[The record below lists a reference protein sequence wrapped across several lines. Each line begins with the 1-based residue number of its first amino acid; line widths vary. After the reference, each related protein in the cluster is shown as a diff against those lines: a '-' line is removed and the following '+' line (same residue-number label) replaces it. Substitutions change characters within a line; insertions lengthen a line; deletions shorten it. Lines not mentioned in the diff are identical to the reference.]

1 MSRRPPWK
9 RRSKSKVEYL
19 LWFHANHHH
28 NCLSNHWKGVE
39 RYSKSF
45 SAEKTS
51 FLRDQQSFCMGFLLI
66 KNLKVDWV
74 HRSIAVRFGIEI
86 FFLKCENVNIF
97 ETVRTGQNLWQN
109 MSHQSWTNIPYDLK
123 NLQSQNIV
131 EMSSSQI
138 SENSL
143 RQLMTES
150 TAVLFLFMIYTKLR
164 WRSSGSKE
172 RINEAN

>member
-1 MSRRPPWK
+1 M
-9 RRSKSKVEYL
+9 
-19 LWFHANHHH
+19 
-28 NCLSNHWKGVE
+28 
-39 RYSKSF
+39 
-45 SAEKTS
+45 
-51 FLRDQQSFCMGFLLI
+51 
-66 KNLKVDWV
+66 
-74 HRSIAVRFGIEI
+74 RFGIEI

-143 RQLMTES
+143 RQLKTES